1 MKLSCIQLVVEPL
14 MPHFLRKIEEERRQ
28 EFVHQISLEQLQQAQ
43 FLLGLVEVF
52 SRKESGGL
60 PPLPSHEPS
69 ITLPSGRY
77 GDVEEWKM
85 SAIANVVAFFNRK

>member
-1 MKLSCIQLVVEPL
+1 

-60 PPLPSHEPS
+60 LPLPSHEPS